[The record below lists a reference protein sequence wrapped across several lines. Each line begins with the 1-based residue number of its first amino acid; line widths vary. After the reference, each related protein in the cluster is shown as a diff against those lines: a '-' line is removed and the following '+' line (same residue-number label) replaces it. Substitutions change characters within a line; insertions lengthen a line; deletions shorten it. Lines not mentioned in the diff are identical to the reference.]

1 MKKTISIALFV
12 YAVMLLLPL
21 VALGKD
27 APIEEKITVT
37 AQVKEEKTNN
47 LEKSEV
53 FRVLD
58 KKSGEIT
65 EISVEDYVFGVVAA
79 EMPASYEIEAL
90 KAQAVAAYTYACYK
104 RENAQTKEYDITTDF
119 TVDQSYKTKEQA
131 ITDWGE
137 NSDQYVEK
145 IENAVKETEQKILV
159 YDGKPILAVY
169 HALSCGN
176 TYSAKDV
183 WNKDIPYL
191 QSVTC
196 ADDKLAKNYVSS
208 FTFTE
213 KELAEKFS
221 ENDDFEEKSI
231 IGERKTAKSGIVTS
245 LEAFGKEFSGNEV
258 RNILNLPSSNF
269 SCKKDGEKYIFSV
282 NGYGHGVGMSQN
294 GANSMAKQGY
304 DFEEILMHFY
314 TGTKLKK

>member
-12 YAVMLLLPL
+12 SAVMLLLPL

-27 APIEEKITVT
+27 APIEEKITVN

-47 LEKSEV
+47 PSKSEV

-58 KKSGEIT
+58 KNSGEIK
-65 EISVEDYVFGVVAA
+65 EMSVEDYVFGVVAA

-104 RENAQTKEYDITTDF
+104 RENAKTKEYDITTDF
-119 TVDQSYKTKEQA
+119 TVDQSFKTKEQA

-137 NSDQYVEK
+137 NSEQYVEK
-145 IENAVKETEQKILV
+145 IETAVKETEQSVLV

-191 QSVTC
+191 QSVSC
-196 ADDKLAKNYVSS
+196 ADDKLAKNYTSS

-213 KELAEKFS
+213 KELTEKFS
-221 ENDDFEEKSI
+221 GNDAFEGKSI
-231 IGERKTAKSGIVTS
+231 IGKRKTAKSGIVTS
-245 LEAFGKEFSGNEV
+245 LEVFGKEFSGNEV
-258 RNILNLPSSNF
+258 REILDLPSSNF
-269 SCKKDGEKYIFSV
+269 SCTADNGKYIFTV

-304 DFEEILMHFY
+304 DFLEILTHFY
-314 TGTKLKK
+314 KGAKLEK